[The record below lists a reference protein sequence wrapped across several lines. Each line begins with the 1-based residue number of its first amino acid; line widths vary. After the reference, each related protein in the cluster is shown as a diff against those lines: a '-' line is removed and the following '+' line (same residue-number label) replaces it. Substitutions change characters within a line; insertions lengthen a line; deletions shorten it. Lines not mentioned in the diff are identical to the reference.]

1 MHNPPNKS
9 PSQNKAAKHK
19 SKHESILGIHPTG
32 NGFGCFATSSDSVT
46 VKNIAHRELAISDAK
61 VNDAIQL
68 LRPALIRH
76 HASAEMIKR
85 DNRKIASLK
94 GLGYTL
100 DDANVQRFPTH
111 SDTQKGNLTEVFLAE
126 YIGASSGA
134 DIPIYRLR
142 HNPNVEQSMKGDD
155 VLAFD
160 FRGRKPRIIIGEAK
174 FRGVPS
180 KAAVEEIIK
189 GLNSSY
195 QGGLPAS
202 LQFVADRLYESGQD
216 ELADQVENCALQ
228 MANGNLNLNYVGIL
242 LSNQNSANPI
252 NNHADSNISELV
264 MISLAM
270 SRPNELVT
278 ACFEGI
284 EEEAHGNP

>member
-1 MHNPPNKS
+1 MPKPPK
-9 PSQNKAAKHK
+9 KAPAKKKPVIRK
-19 SKHESILGIHPTG
+19 SKLEGILGKHPTG
-32 NGFGCFATSSDSVT
+32 NNFGSFTTSSDVIT
-46 VKNIAHRELAISDAK
+46 TKGIMHRELSLSDENVSTA
-61 VNDAIQL
+61 VQE
-68 LRPALIRH
+68 LRPVLIQH
-76 HASAEMIKR
+76 HASVEMTAR
-85 DNRKIASLK
+85 DSKKIASLK
-94 GLGYTL
+94 KLGYTF

-126 YIGASSGA
+126 YICASSEVEL
-134 DIPIYRLR
+134 PVYRLR

-160 FRGRKPRIIIGEAK
+160 FRGIKPRIIIGEAK
-174 FRGVPS
+174 FRGTPS
-180 KAAVEEIIK
+180 KLAVEEIIK

-202 LQFVADRLYESGQD
+202 LQFVADKLYEAGD
-216 ELADQVENCALQ
+216 NGLADQVENCALH
-228 MANGNLNLNYVGIL
+228 MANGNLDLNYVGIL

-252 NNHADSNISELV
+252 NTHAASNIRELA

-270 SRPNELVT
+270 SKPNELVN

>member
-1 MHNPPNKS
+1 MPKPPKKT
-9 PSQNKAAKHK
+9 PAKKKAARLK
-19 SKHESILGIHPTG
+19 SKHESILGKHPTG
-32 NGFGCFATSSDSVT
+32 NNFGSFTASTDSVT
-46 VKNIAHRELAISDAK
+46 AKNIAHRALSLSDKK
-61 VNDAIQL
+61 VNDAVQGI
-68 LRPALIRH
+68 RPALIQH
-76 HASAEMIKR
+76 HASPEMIAR
-85 DNRKIASLK
+85 DNRKIASLNA
-94 GLGYTL
+94 LGYSL

-126 YIGASSGA
+126 YICASSGA
-134 DIPIYRLR
+134 DLPVYRLR

-160 FRGRKPRIIIGEAK
+160 FRGRRPRIIIGEAK

-180 KAAVEEIIK
+180 KTAVEEIIK

-195 QGGLPAS
+195 RGGLPAS
-202 LQFVADRLYESGQD
+202 LQFVADRLYESGQNA
-216 ELADQVENCALQ
+216 LADQVESCALN
-228 MANGNLNLNYVGIL
+228 MANGNLDLNYAGIL

-252 NNHADSNISELV
+252 NAHADSNIRELV

-270 SRPNELVT
+270 SKPNELVT
-278 ACFEGI
+278 ACFDGI

>member
-1 MHNPPNKS
+1 MPKPPK
-9 PSQNKAAKHK
+9 KAPAKKKVARRK
-19 SKHESILGIHPTG
+19 SKHESILGKHPTG
-32 NGFGCFATSSDSVT
+32 NNFGSFTVSTDSVT
-46 VKNIAHRELAISDAK
+46 AKNIAHRALSLLEEK
-61 VNDAIQL
+61 VNEAVQE
-68 LRPALIRH
+68 LRPVLIEH
-76 HASAEMIKR
+76 HASPEMIAR

-94 GLGYTL
+94 RLGYTL

-111 SDTQKGNLTEVFLAE
+111 SDTQKGNLAEVFLAE
-126 YIGASSGA
+126 YISASSGA
-134 DIPIYRLR
+134 DLPVYRLR

-160 FRGRKPRIIIGEAK
+160 FRGRRPRIIIGEAK

-195 QGGLPAS
+195 HGGLPAS

-216 ELADQVENCALQ
+216 VLADQVESCALHI
-228 MANGNLNLNYVGIL
+228 ANGNLDLNYAGIL

-252 NNHADSNISELV
+252 NAHADSNIRELV
-264 MISLAM
+264 MISLSM
-270 SRPNELVT
+270 SEPNDLVN
-278 ACFEGI
+278 ACFDGI

>member
-1 MHNPPNKS
+1 MPKPPEKA
-9 PSQNKAAKHK
+9 PAKKKAAKRK
-19 SKHESILGIHPTG
+19 SKHESILGKHPTG
-32 NGFGCFATSSDSVT
+32 SSFGCFSISKDSVT
-46 VKNIAHRELAISDAK
+46 AKSIAHRALSIPDAK
-61 VNDAIQL
+61 VNNAIQE
-68 LRPALIRH
+68 LRPAMIQH
-76 HASAEMIKR
+76 HASVEMIAR
-85 DNRKIASLK
+85 DNRRIASLK
-94 GLGYTL
+94 KLGYTI

-134 DIPIYRLR
+134 DLPVYRLR

-202 LQFVADRLYESGQD
+202 LQFVADRLYESGQN

-228 MANGNLNLNYVGIL
+228 MANGNLDLNYVGIL
-242 LSNQNSANPI
+242 LSNKNSANPI
-252 NNHADSNISELV
+252 NTHADSNISELV

-270 SRPNELVT
+270 SKPNELVT

>member
-1 MHNPPNKS
+1 MSEPLENAPVKTTAV
-9 PSQNKAAKHK
+9 KRK
-19 SKHESILGIHPTG
+19 SKHESILGIHPTV
-32 NGFGCFATSSDSVT
+32 NSFGYFAASTDLVT
-46 VKNIAHRELAISDAK
+46 AKNIAHRELLIPDAK
-61 VNDAIQL
+61 VNDAVQE
-68 LRPALIRH
+68 LRPALIQH
-76 HASAEMIKR
+76 HASAEMIAR

-94 GLGYTL
+94 KLGYTI

-126 YIGASSGA
+126 YIVASSGA
-134 DIPIYRLR
+134 NLPVYRLR
-142 HNPNVEQSMKGDD
+142 YNPNVDQSMKGDD

-180 KAAVEEIIK
+180 KAAVEDIIK

-202 LQFVADRLYESGQD
+202 LQFVADRLYESGQNN
-216 ELADQVENCALQ
+216 LADQVESCALQ
-228 MANGNLNLNYVGIL
+228 IANGNLDLNYVGIL

-252 NNHADSNISELV
+252 NTHADSNISELV

-270 SRPNELVT
+270 SKPIEFVT

>member
-1 MHNPPNKS
+1 MAKPPKNAPVKK
-9 PSQNKAAKHK
+9 KAAKRR
-19 SKHESILGIHPTG
+19 SQHESILGKHPTG
-32 NGFGCFATSSDSVT
+32 KSFGCFATSNDLVT
-46 VKNIAHRELAISDAK
+46 AKSIAHRALSIPDARI
-61 VNDAIQL
+61 NDAVQE
-68 LRPALIRH
+68 LRPALIQH
-76 HASAEMIKR
+76 HASAEMIAR
-85 DNRKIASLK
+85 DKRKIASLTK
-94 GLGYTL
+94 LGYTI

-134 DIPIYRLR
+134 DLPVYRLR

-160 FRGRKPRIIIGEAK
+160 FRGRRPRIIIGEAK

-195 QGGLPAS
+195 HGGLPAS
-202 LQFVADRLYESGQD
+202 LQFVADRLYESGQNV
-216 ELADQVENCALQ
+216 LADQVESCALH
-228 MANGNLNLNYVGIL
+228 MANGNLDLNYAGIL

-252 NNHADSNISELV
+252 NAHADSNIRELV
-264 MISLAM
+264 MISLSM
-270 SRPNELVT
+270 SEPNELVD
-278 ACFEGI
+278 ACFDGI